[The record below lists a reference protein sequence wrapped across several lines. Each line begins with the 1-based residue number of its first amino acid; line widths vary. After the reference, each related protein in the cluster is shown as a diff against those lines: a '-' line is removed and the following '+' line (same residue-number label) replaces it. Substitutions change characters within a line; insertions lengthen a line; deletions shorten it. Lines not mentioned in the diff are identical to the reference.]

1 MCLDL
6 NLFPFLRGRKTAKKP
21 IKVYKLAG
29 KHESASPD
37 GEVGYVTPFQ
47 HYTYFIGDT
56 HTSDLKVSFWDSAR
70 VEVGIHSLKKL
81 KNAVKIAHALHESSI
96 PVALLECEIPVGAE
110 YYDGGWRFQDSTFDS
125 IASDSLKVVREVLIP
140 AKRRSFL
147 DLIADSALMDR
158 FI

>member
-6 NLFPFLRGRKTAKKP
+6 SIFPFLRRRKTAKKP
-21 IKVYKLAG
+21 IKVYKLATKCEPNQENG
-29 KHESASPD
+29 VA
-37 GEVGYVTPFQ
+37 VYTTPFQ
-47 HYTYFIGDT
+47 RYQYIVGE
-56 HTSDLKVSFWDSAR
+56 TSVSSLLWSKWDQTR
-70 VEVGIHSLKKL
+70 IEKGIHSLVKFE
-81 KNAVKIAHALHESSI
+81 NAVKIAHALHDRYINVS
-96 PVALLECEIPVGAE
+96 VLECEIPVGAE
-110 YYDGGWRFQDSTFDS
+110 YYVGGWEFSSRSYKS